1 MRAATRAA
9 DTPASREGREAFEA
23 DLSELALRYAQ
34 HMAGA
39 VGLLAL
45 ALALVTFLWPASAW
59 SRDLGAIGPVHE
71 IAEPD
76 MIKEIKARLQAKKA
90 AGELDQLEAEARR
103 RIQARIETP
112 LPVPGLARATA
123 ARTYHFDPS
132 VRFDEPVLD
141 QKGRVLIPAGMLA
154 NPLSVVSLPATL
166 FFFDGR
172 DPAQVAMAKSEVH
185 RATGPINPILVGGS
199 PLSLMRQW
207 KRPVY
212 FDQGG
217 AMVRRFG
224 ITTVP
229 ARVTQDGKLLRIQ
242 EVPPL

>member
-1 MRAATRAA
+1 MAANR
-9 DTPASREGREAFEA
+9 PAPLEPHVPAKPELA
-23 DLSELALRYAQ
+23 ELALAFAQ

-45 ALALVTFLWPASAW
+45 ALAMVAYLWPVSAEA
-59 SRDLGAIGPVHE
+59 RDLGSIGPVHE

-76 MIKEIKARLQAKKA
+76 MIKEIKARLQAKKD
-90 AGELDQLEAEARR
+90 AGELDKMEAEARR

-112 LPVPGLARATA
+112 LPVPGLLRATA

-132 VRFDEPVLD
+132 VRFDEAVVD

-166 FFFDGR
+166 LFFDGR
-172 DPAQVAMAKSEVH
+172 DPAQVAMAKAEVM
-185 RATGPINPILVGGS
+185 RATGPINPILVAGS
-199 PLSLMRQW
+199 PLSLMRLW

-242 EVPPL
+242 EVPPP